1 MGALLFGCA
10 PKTTPTTRS
19 PALAQ
24 GASTQDPSALLHA
37 GQAALASKDWSGAA
51 RAFALV
57 LQAGPNAKQRAEALE
72 GLALSRRA
80 LGDCAGANRALT
92 TLMGLE
98 TPKSSDARRQSNL
111 YDRGIC
117 YAELQAWT
125 RCSQDLQAALAI
137 DHDPGLARRMELH
150 ARAGLALFQLER
162 FDDAQKELEAG
173 LSYYDSVD
181 SEVRE
186 RLADPYFVAMSHFY
200 LGAIAHRRFS
210 EISLNLPKSRMARE
224 LEQKAQLIGK
234 LQGHYHDAIRVRH
247 VFWVSAAGY
256 QLGSAFASF
265 YDEMMQSP
273 VPPELSPTQRAIFYT
288 ELKKKIRPVLLRA
301 VDVYEK
307 NLTAAKKLGYSTPF
321 VEETRARLA
330 HLQHYLV
337 SDMAT
342 GPFAPPPLA
351 KNLAAQAQVGESAA
365 EPLFVFTPTPL

>member
-1 MGALLFGCA
+1 M
-10 PKTTPTTRS
+10 
-19 PALAQ
+19 Q
-24 GASTQDPSALLHA
+24 A
-37 GQAALASKDWSGAA
+37 GQDALASKEWSSAA
-51 RAFALV
+51 REFALV
-57 LQAGPNAKQRAEALE
+57 LQAGPDAQQRSEALE

-92 TLMGLE
+92 TLIGLE
-98 TPKSSDARRQSNL
+98 GAKAPAAERQSLL

-117 YAELQAWT
+117 YAELQAWE
-125 RCSQDLQAALAI
+125 RSAEDLQAALAE
-137 DHDPGLARRMELH
+137 DHDPGFARRMELH

-162 FDDAQKELEAG
+162 FDDAQKELQAG
-173 LSYYDSVD
+173 LSELDALD

-210 EISLNLPKSRMARE
+210 AISLHLPKARMARE
-224 LEQKAQLIGK
+224 LEQKAQLIGE
-234 LQGHYHDAIRVRH
+234 LQDHYHDAIRVRH
-247 VFWVSAAGY
+247 VFWVSAAGF

-307 NLTAAKKLGYSTPF
+307 NLSAAKKLGYSTPF

-351 KNLAAQAQVGESAA
+351 KNLQAQASAAESAA